1 MVGGGKRPNEPSAI
15 FQGYWRKPEDT
26 LRSFRNLWFHSGDM
40 GRMTPLGELVYM
52 DRLKDS
58 MRRRGENISSFEV
71 ERSVNAH
78 PAVLETAAYPVP
90 SEVSED
96 DVMVAVVLKPGL
108 KLDAAELFGFCAET
122 MPRFAVPRY
131 VRFVGELPKTPT
143 ARVRK
148 HELREQ
154 GITADTADR
163 ETLGIVVARS

>member
-1 MVGGGKRPNEPSAI
+1 
-15 FQGYWRKPEDT
+15 
-26 LRSFRNLWFHSGDM
+26 
-40 GRMTPLGELVYM
+40 VYL

-78 PAVLETAAYPVP
+78 PAVLETAAYPIP
-90 SEVSED
+90 SEVTED
-96 DVMVAVVLKPGL
+96 EVMVAVVLKPGL
-108 KLDAAELFGFCAET
+108 TVDPAELLAFCAKT

-131 VRFVGELPKTPT
+131 VRFVDELPKTPT

-148 HELREQ
+148 HELRDQ

-163 ETLGIVVARS
+163 EALGIVVTRN